1 MTRSIAALMAPV
13 LLCGLIG
20 PAVLAQEA
28 SPVSKS
34 SNQGAFAQYDLGNAT
49 VYVSG
54 NVLSGTSPYSSASFS
69 MIDNSTYETLAYCQS
84 MSPSITVK
92 PSGQAEVRF
101 TPQVDAL
108 CTSNAP
114 IVLTC
119 APGDET
125 AISSYTYNVI
135 YRGSGPTQHGHNRG
149 WDLFGLRCWNLCARC

>member
-1 MTRSIAALMAPV
+1 MTRSITALMAPV

-108 CTSNAP
+108 CPSNAP
-114 IVLTC
+114 IVLYLC
-119 APGDET
+119 AGRRDGHFFLHLQRDLPGQW
-125 AISSYTYNVI
+125 AHPAWAQP
-135 YRGSGPTQHGHNRG
+135 GLGPV
-149 WDLFGLRCWNLCARC
+149 WPPLLDCCARC